1 MRNDALEPRHLPRLR
16 KPALLIAATIAVGSL
31 ASCGSGN
38 VGSSEDSTAAAT
50 APATTEADANGG
62 SGAARLPD
70 NFPSEFP
77 LPPNLEITQGTFT
90 EGSAMTQGNYLVRG
104 NSEMSVED
112 IASFYHERLPE
123 AGYDVQQSQPVAA
136 GATSALVYFH
146 GDKFKD
152 ASVQLSNSGGATDVT
167 ISLPLRD

>member
-1 MRNDALEPRHLPRLR
+1 MQNDAFELRHLPRLR
-16 KPALLIAATIAVGSL
+16 KPVLVIAATVAAGSL

-38 VGSSEDSTAAAT
+38 VTSSENSTAAGT
-50 APATTEADANGG
+50 APATMGADANEG

-90 EGSAMTQGNYLVRG
+90 EGSATTQGNYLVRG
-104 NSEMSVED
+104 TSEMSVEE
-112 IASFYHERLPE
+112 IANFYHERLPE
-123 AGYDVQQSQPVAA
+123 AGYDIQQSQPVAA

-146 GDKFKD
+146 GDRFKD
-152 ASVQLSNSGGATDVT
+152 ASVQLSSSGEATDVT
-167 ISLPLRD
+167 ISLPLRN